1 MKFTLVLEEQDN
13 IVCTNGFYLIRPK
26 TPDDLLIIFGNL
38 FTEEFKIQHQSLTRG
53 SIMEGISDT
62 DIENILINED
72 IDVVKYK
79 KIIDA
84 MKLLKIE
91 LTSL

>member
-1 MKFTLVLEEQDN
+1 
-13 IVCTNGFYLIRPK
+13 
-26 TPDDLLIIFGNL
+26 
-38 FTEEFKIQHQSLTRG
+38 
-53 SIMEGISDT
+53 MEGISDT

-72 IDVVKYK
+72 IDIVKYK